1 MPVGPAG
8 RDHGGVVGA
17 ERRGRESHRDPEPP
31 RALEELGAEDRVRG
45 HAPSRHDGGG
55 ALVPGRPERL
65 RDERVHHRPLEAGEE
80 VGETLPIGPDRL
92 PAHIAIIMDGN
103 GRWAKRRNLPRT
115 AGHEAGVEAVR
126 KVVRASAELGVKYLT
141 LYTFSVEN
149 WKRPREEVEALMR
162 LLTKTTR
169 REIDELNRNNVRLI
183 TTGRIDGLS
192 LARRKVLDLAIKKTK
207 KNTGLVLNL
216 ALNYG
221 GRTEIID
228 AVKAIALGVM
238 AGNIHPGEIN
248 ETLFSNY
255 LYTAGLP
262 DPDLLIR
269 TSGEMRISNF
279 LLWQTSYTEMYIT
292 DVLWPD
298 FGRREL
304 FEAIIEYQKRE
315 RRFGRV

>member
-1 MPVGPAG
+1 MKSKS
-8 RDHGGVVGA
+8 DKI
-17 ERRGRESHRDPEPP
+17 ESRIDP
-31 RALEELGAEDRVRG
+31 D
-45 HAPSRHDGGG
+45 S
-55 ALVPGRPERL
+55 
-65 RDERVHHRPLEAGEE
+65 
-80 VGETLPIGPDRL
+80 L

-103 GRWAKRRNLPRT
+103 GRWARKRNLPRT

-126 KVVRASAELGVKYLT
+126 EIVRASAELNIEYLT

-192 LARRKVLDLAIKKTK
+192 LARRKVLNVAMKKTR

-298 FGRREL
+298 FGRAEL
-304 FEAIIEYQKRE
+304 FEAIIEYQRRE
-315 RRFGRV
+315 RRFGKV